1 MSTNSQKIP
10 RRHPAHKKIDRM
22 KKHIL
27 PGLLLGI
34 GLSGCGDNIFGGKPE
49 RPPLPGDR
57 ISVLDYEKDLRPEE
71 IE

>member
-1 MSTNSQKIP
+1 
-10 RRHPAHKKIDRM
+10 M

-27 PGLLLGI
+27 PVLLLGI